1 MDREL
6 AEIIE
11 HLEALKASADKLG
24 VERGRFIRHIEAAEA
39 QLDAAKRDLEQSKT
53 KDRG

>member
-11 HLEALKASADKLG
+11 HLEVLKANADKLG
-24 VERGRFIRHIEAAEA
+24 ADRGRFIRHIEAAEA
-39 QLDAAKRDLEQSKT
+39 QLEAAKRDLEQSKA
-53 KDRG
+53 KGQG